1 VSQAAGNGAAGGAT
15 AAHAPGIDRR
25 GLAIIAGT
33 FAIWGV
39 VPAYWH
45 LLKVVPSM
53 QIMAHRVVWSAVLV
67 VGWLLWRD
75 GWDWLRRIAA
85 RPRTLAALALS
96 SAVIAFNWS
105 LYIWAVN
112 AGHVVETSLGYF
124 INPLVNVALGVMVLH
139 ERLRRL
145 QWIAVACAALGV
157 AWLTW
162 SAGSPP
168 WIALGLA
175 GSFALYGLV
184 RKLVPVD
191 AVAGLGVESLFML
204 APALAYVLWAEA
216 GHGGGFAGDWGI
228 GIDLLLVSSGV
239 VSAVPLIGFAYGVRR
254 IPLSVV
260 GLLQYIAP
268 TLQLLLGVWFFREPF
283 EAVHLVGFGA
293 IWLGLAIYAGE
304 GLWRV
309 RSRGAAIGG

>member
-1 VSQAAGNGAAGGAT
+1 MNEVDRNLAAPADAA
-15 AAHAPGIDRR
+15 IDRR
-25 GLAIIAGT
+25 GLLAAAT
-33 FAIWGV
+33 AFTIWGV
-39 VPAYWH
+39 FPAYWH
-45 LLKVVPSM
+45 LLKAVPSM

-67 VGWLLWRD
+67 VGWLLWRQ
-75 GWDWLRRIAA
+75 GWDWWRTIAA
-85 RPRTLAALALS
+85 QPRMLAALALS
-96 SAVIAFNWS
+96 GAVIAFNWG

-124 INPLVNVALGVMVLH
+124 INPLVTVALGVVVLR
-139 ERLRRL
+139 ERLRRP
-145 QWIAVACAALGV
+145 QWIAVACAAAGV

-191 AVAGLGVESLFML
+191 AVAGLGVESLFMFL
-204 APALAYVLWAEA
+204 PALAYVLWAEA
-216 GHGGGFAGDWGI
+216 GHGGGFI
-228 GIDLLLVSSGV
+228 GGWSLGTQLLLVFSGV
-239 VSAVPLIGFAYGVRR
+239 VSAVPLVAFAYGVRR

-260 GLLQYIAP
+260 GLLQYIGP

-283 EAVHLVGFGA
+283 TAVHALGFGA
-293 IWLGLAIYAGE
+293 IWLGLAIFAGE
-304 GLWRV
+304 GLWRG
-309 RSRGAAIGG
+309 RRRAA

>member
-1 VSQAAGNGAAGGAT
+1 MNEVDRNLAAPADAA
-15 AAHAPGIDRR
+15 IDRR
-25 GLAIIAGT
+25 GLLAAAT
-33 FAIWGV
+33 AFTIWGV
-39 VPAYWH
+39 FPAYWH
-45 LLKVVPSM
+45 LLKAVPSM

-67 VGWLLWRD
+67 VGWLLWRQ
-75 GWDWLRRIAA
+75 GWDWWRTIAA
-85 RPRTLAALALS
+85 QPRMLAALALS
-96 SAVIAFNWS
+96 GVVIAFNWG

-124 INPLVNVALGVMVLH
+124 INPLVTVALGVVALR
-139 ERLRRL
+139 ERLRRP
-145 QWIAVACAALGV
+145 QWIAVACAAAGV

-191 AVAGLGVESLFML
+191 AVAGLGVESLFMFL
-204 APALAYVLWAEA
+204 PALAYVLWAEA
-216 GHGGGFAGDWGI
+216 GHGGGFI
-228 GIDLLLVSSGV
+228 GGWSLGTQLLLVFSGV
-239 VSAVPLIGFAYGVRR
+239 VSAVPLVAFAYGVRR

-260 GLLQYIAP
+260 GLLQYIGP

-283 EAVHLVGFGA
+283 TAVHALGFGA
-293 IWLGLAIYAGE
+293 IWLGLAIFAGE
-304 GLWRV
+304 GLWRG
-309 RSRGAAIGG
+309 RRRAA

>member
-1 VSQAAGNGAAGGAT
+1 MG
-15 AAHAPGIDRR
+15 
-25 GLAIIAGT
+25 
-33 FAIWGV
+33 
-39 VPAYWH
+39 
-45 LLKVVPSM
+45 
-53 QIMAHRVVWSAVLV
+53 
-67 VGWLLWRD
+67 
-75 GWDWLRRIAA
+75 
-85 RPRTLAALALS
+85 
-96 SAVIAFNWS
+96 
-105 LYIWAVN
+105 
-112 AGHVVETSLGYF
+112 
-124 INPLVNVALGVMVLH
+124 
-139 ERLRRL
+139 
-145 QWIAVACAALGV
+145 
-157 AWLTW
+157 
-162 SAGSPP
+162 
-168 WIALGLA
+168 
-175 GSFALYGLV
+175 
-184 RKLVPVD
+184 KLVAVD

>member
-1 VSQAAGNGAAGGAT
+1 M
-15 AAHAPGIDRR
+15 
-25 GLAIIAGT
+25 
-33 FAIWGV
+33 F
-39 VPAYWH
+39 PAYWH

-67 VGWLLWRD
+67 VGWLLWRQ
-75 GWDWLRRIAA
+75 GWDWWRTIAA
-85 RPRTLAALALS
+85 QPRMLAALALS
-96 SAVIAFNWS
+96 GVVIAFNWG

-124 INPLVNVALGVMVLH
+124 INPLVTVALGVVVLR

-145 QWIAVACAALGV
+145 QWIAVACAAAGV

-191 AVAGLGVESLFML
+191 AVAGLGVESLFMFL
-204 APALAYVLWAEA
+204 PALAYVLWAEA
-216 GHGGGFAGDWGI
+216 GHGGGFI
-228 GIDLLLVSSGV
+228 GGWSLGTQLLLVFSGV
-239 VSAVPLIGFAYGVRR
+239 VSAVPLVAFAYGVRR

-260 GLLQYIAP
+260 GLLQYIGP

-283 EAVHLVGFGA
+283 TAVHALGFGA
-293 IWLGLAIYAGE
+293 IWLGLAIFAGE
-304 GLWRV
+304 GLWRG
-309 RSRGAAIGG
+309 RRRAA